1 MKILQDLVRK
11 TLILFVREKLP
22 APVADIISST
32 LAAACGEAAYVAVKT
47 PGEVLKIEQ
56 QAAVLE
62 EEPWAF
68 KGPPVAGVNGLLGL
82 IFKGFSGVSR
92 DFRIFLDLF

>member
-1 MKILQDLVRK
+1 MRK

-22 APVADIISST
+22 APVADIVSST

-62 EEPWAF
+62 EEPWTFPKPAF
-68 KGPPVAGVNGLLGL
+68 AG
-82 IFKGFSGVSR
+82 IFKGFSWFRR
-92 DFRIFLDLF
+92 DLLIFFDPFMAF